1 MLKSAFRVND
11 FLSVNGTNMSN
22 GIGSGV
28 IIEITDTTLTTQA
41 QFTNELTIMEFGRM
55 QRKSSFTNSDF
66 TKFICVD
73 YYFY

>member
-11 FLSVNGTNMSN
+11 FLSVNGSSMKN

-28 IIEITDTTLTTQA
+28 IVDITDTTVTTKA
-41 QFTNELTIMEFGRM
+41 QFTNELTTMNFAAM

-66 TKFICVD
+66 TKFICVS